1 MSGKRW
7 SQEEQATARRM
18 MDEGYTHKELAYA
31 IDRSVIAVGQWIR
44 RNDVNSSRYRMWSTS
59 EFKRLAEMM
68 DAGET
73 TEAMC
78 VALGRHA
85 GSIMGGIQ
93 RIRKDRKMRGTAA

>member
-1 MSGKRW
+1 
-7 SQEEQATARRM
+7 
-18 MDEGYTHKELAYA
+18 
-31 IDRSVIAVGQWIR
+31 
-44 RNDVNSSRYRMWSTS
+44 MWSTS